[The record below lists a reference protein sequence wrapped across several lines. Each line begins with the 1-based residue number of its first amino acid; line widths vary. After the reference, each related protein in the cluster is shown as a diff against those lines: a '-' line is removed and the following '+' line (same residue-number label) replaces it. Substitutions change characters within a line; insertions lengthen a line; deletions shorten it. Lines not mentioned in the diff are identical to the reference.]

1 MARARARGRWRT
13 ALGVVAVVVV
23 VSAGLAALGLY
34 LAPRVLPNIGAEVAV
49 GDTVE
54 TLRGDGVSARII
66 VPDGWVARPAWQR
79 DDEISVRSPDG
90 GVEVTLRAVAED
102 AAAAA
107 TAARDGASGSAPLV
121 TERLA
126 SGLTAVH
133 AEADGDGVV
142 VAAVGGA
149 SGPSVSVLA
158 RADPERLTAYRPA
171 IARLLEGIEVGG

>member
-1 MARARARGRWRT
+1 VA
-13 ALGVVAVVVV
+13 AVVVV
-23 VSAGLAALGLY
+23 VAAGLAALGLY

-54 TLRGDGVSARII
+54 TLRGDGVSARIT
-66 VPDGWVARPAWQR
+66 VPDGWVARRAWQR

-107 TAARDGASGSAPLV
+107 AGVRGAVPDSAALV

-126 SGLTAVH
+126 SGLSAVH

-142 VAAVGGA
+142 VAAVGAA
-149 SGPSVSVLA
+149 SGASVSVVA
-158 RADPERLTAYRPA
+158 RADPERLTAYRPV
-171 IARLLEGIEVGG
+171 IARVLEGIEVGG